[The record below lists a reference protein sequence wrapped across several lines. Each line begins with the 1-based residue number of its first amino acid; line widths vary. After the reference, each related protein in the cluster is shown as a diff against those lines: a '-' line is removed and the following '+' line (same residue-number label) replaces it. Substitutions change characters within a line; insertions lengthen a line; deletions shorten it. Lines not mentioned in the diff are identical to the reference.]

1 MDRKGVITGDIV
13 NSSALNVEA
22 KKLLI
27 GSIWQITDELKHL
40 SPLDISVY
48 RGDSFQIIVD
58 KPEKTLQIAIL
69 IRAGLKGKT
78 TETSEVLWDAR
89 ISIGIGTISYI
100 DEHLPASDGEAFILS
115 GHGLDNIGK
124 KRLAISTGDANAD
137 EEFAVSTS
145 FADDIITGW
154 TPAQAQLVWLALVRN
169 TSQKEIAAEKET
181 SIQNVSKLL
190 TTAKVSLI
198 ELYINRFVSV
208 IESL

>member
-124 KRLAISTGDANAD
+124 KRLAISTGDANVD

-154 TPAQAQLVWLALVRN
+154 TPAQAQLVWLSLVKN